1 MFGQEMLD
9 VSSEKG
15 KHDTQPQTTQQ
26 LKGDVFSMNS
36 RFVLWIFYRPKL
48 NIPHEPQKEL
58 LPFILY
64 YYKSNV
70 TLHFEKKTKKLIKT

>member
-26 LKGDVFSMNS
+26 LKGDVFSMNNC
-36 RFVLWIFYRPKL
+36 FVLL
-48 NIPHEPQKEL
+48 NFVIDR
-58 LPFILY
+58 
-64 YYKSNV
+64 N
-70 TLHFEKKTKKLIKT
+70 LISKNLKNL

>member
-26 LKGDVFSMNS
+26 LKGDVFSMNN
-36 RFVLWIFYRPKL
+36 RFVLEIFYRLKL
-48 NIPHEPQKEL
+48 NFKQ
-58 LPFILY
+58 
-64 YYKSNV
+64 
-70 TLHFEKKTKKLIKT
+70 KLIEL

>member
-36 RFVLWIFYRPKL
+36 RFVL
-48 NIPHEPQKEL
+48 
-58 LPFILY
+58 
-64 YYKSNV
+64 
-70 TLHFEKKTKKLIKT
+70 

>member
-26 LKGDVFSMNS
+26 LKGDVFSMNN
-36 RFVLWIFYRPKL
+36 RFVLEIFL
-48 NIPHEPQKEL
+48 SSEL
-58 LPFILY
+58 KFP
-64 YYKSNV
+64 
-70 TLHFEKKTKKLIKT
+70 TKTYMEL

>member
-26 LKGDVFSMNS
+26 LKGDVFSMNN
-36 RFVLWIFYRPKL
+36 RFVLLTFSSS
-48 NIPHEPQKEL
+48 E
-58 LPFILY
+58 
-64 YYKSNV
+64 
-70 TLHFEKKTKKLIKT
+70 IKF

>member
-26 LKGDVFSMNS
+26 LKGDVFSMNNC
-36 RFVLWIFYRPKL
+36 FVLL
-48 NIPHEPQKEL
+48 NFFIDRNLISKNLKNL
-58 LPFILY
+58 LDNN
-64 YYKSNV
+64 K
-70 TLHFEKKTKKLIKT
+70 IKDIQSI